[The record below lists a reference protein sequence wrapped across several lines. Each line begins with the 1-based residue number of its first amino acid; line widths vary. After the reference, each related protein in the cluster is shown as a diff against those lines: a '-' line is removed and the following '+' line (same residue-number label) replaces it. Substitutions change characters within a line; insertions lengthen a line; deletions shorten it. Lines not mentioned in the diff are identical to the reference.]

1 MESCKT
7 PNLLLRVTK
16 IQDGPL
22 TTPSFKAPFPCVG
35 SYLFAELALFKLP
48 AYPTILSRLKS
59 DQSSVYLEVGCGLAQ
74 DIRKLIADGA
84 PADQLRGTDLQ
95 AGLMASG
102 HDLFRDAEKLPL
114 SDGSN
119 VQGKTFV
126 AADFLDDSD
135 ASPLKAWE
143 GSVDIVHASM
153 FLHCFELPT
162 QVRACKRIVALLRP
176 QPGSLFVGRTGGVS
190 LAAGGPREEDV
201 RGPLG
206 RIGGVKETNYLHDL
220 DSFREM
226 WGQVGRET
234 GTMWEVEDV
243 EEEIDEGGGKYFS
256 GEEHRWLRF
265 EVVRL

>member
-1 MESCKT
+1 MESCKP
-7 PNLLLRVTK
+7 PNPLLRVTN
-16 IQDGPL
+16 IRDDLL
-22 TTPSFKAPFPCVG
+22 TTPPLEAPFPCVG
-35 SYLFAELALFKLP
+35 SYLFAELALCKLP
-48 AYPTILSRLKS
+48 IYPIILDRLKS
-59 DQSSVYLEVGCGLAQ
+59 DPSNVCLEVGCGLAQ

-84 PADQLRGTDLQ
+84 PAAQLRGTDLQ
-95 AGLMASG
+95 AGLLASG

-114 SDGSN
+114 SDGGD

-126 AADFLDDSD
+126 AADLLDDSG

-143 GSVDIVHASM
+143 GGVDIVHASM

-206 RIGGVKETNYLHDL
+206 CMGGVKGTNYLHDVE
-220 DSFREM
+220 SFRGM
-226 WGQVGRET
+226 WEQVERET
-234 GTMWEVEDV
+234 GTRWEVEV
-243 EEEIDEGGGKYFS
+243 FEEEIDEGGGKYFS